1 MKNIVIAIYFGSMLL
16 MVAII
21 GGLMQ
26 KNNDLSLQNESLI
39 EQVSDYE
46 ELVDIMT
53 SNRKE
58 KQ

>member
-26 KNNDLSLQNESLI
+26 KNSDLSLQNESLI

-46 ELVDIMT
+46 ELVDVMEK
-53 SNRKE
+53 NRK
-58 KQ
+58 

>member
-1 MKNIVIAIYFGSMLL
+1 MKITAVYFGVMLL

-21 GGLMQ
+21 GGLLQ
-26 KNNDLSLQNESLI
+26 KNSDLELQNQSLI

-53 SNRKE
+53 SNRKV
-58 KQ
+58 K